1 MLALGLA
8 LIGAAG
14 CNGGGGD
21 EGNTK
26 APVTKEEHEAAT
38 QKQIEAIKNNKY
50 MTDAQKAQ
58 AIGACTMNQAK
69 KK

>member
-1 MLALGLA
+1 LALGLA
-8 LIGAAG
+8 FIGAAG
-14 CNGGGGD
+14 CNGGGD

-26 APVTKEEHEAAT
+26 VPVTKEEHEAAT

-58 AIGACTMNQAK
+58 AIGAYTMNQAK

>member
-8 LIGAAG
+8 FVGAAG

-26 APVTKEEHEAAT
+26 VPVTKEEHEAAT

-58 AIGACTMNQAK
+58 AIGAFSMNQAK